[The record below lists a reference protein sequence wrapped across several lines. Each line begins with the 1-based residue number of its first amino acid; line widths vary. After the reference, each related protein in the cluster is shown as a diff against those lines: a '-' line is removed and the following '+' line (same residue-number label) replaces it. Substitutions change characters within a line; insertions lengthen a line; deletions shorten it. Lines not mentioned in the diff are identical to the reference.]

1 MERKIRIL
9 VAEDFDLLREDLCEL
24 LDSQEDMEAA
34 GSAGGKEEIVK
45 LARKMEFDLILMDIE
60 MEYLTS
66 GIEAAE
72 QIRNEKPEA
81 QIIFLTAHDTN
92 QMIYTAMG
100 AGAVDYIVK
109 GCPDEE
115 LLFHIRSAFSG
126 KPVME
131 AKIQKMLMSE
141 YSRLRRSEQ
150 SLLFFITNVGQLT
163 PVERELVRLLLQNYK
178 VGQIAE
184 LRVVE
189 LVTVKTQIK
198 SLLRKFNCTR
208 TKEIVNLIHELKLE
222 HLFL

>member
-9 VAEDFDLLREDLCEL
+9 VAEDFDLLREDLCEF

-81 QIIFLTAHDTN
+81 QIIFLSAHATTPV
-92 QMIYTAMG
+92 IYTAMG

>member
-9 VAEDFDLLREDLCEL
+9 VAEDFDLLREDLCEF

-72 QIRNEKPEA
+72 QIRNEKPEE
-81 QIIFLTAHDTN
+81 QIIIFTAHDTN

>member
-1 MERKIRIL
+1 
-9 VAEDFDLLREDLCEL
+9 
-24 LDSQEDMEAA
+24 
-34 GSAGGKEEIVK
+34 
-45 LARKMEFDLILMDIE
+45 MEFDLILMDIE

>member
-1 MERKIRIL
+1 MTMDENTRAKYEEKIKTLLAMAKKKKNVLEYQEISDHFADLHLEEEQMDEIL
-9 VAEDFDLLREDLCEL
+9 DALE
-24 LDSQEDMEAA
+24 
-34 GSAGGKEEIVK
+34 K
-45 LARKMEFDLILMDIE
+45 
-60 MEYLTS
+60 S
-66 GIEAAE
+66 GIDVLR
-72 QIRNEKPEA
+72 ITDDDD
-81 QIIFLTAHDTN
+81 I
-92 QMIYTAMG
+92 
-100 AGAVDYIVK
+100 
-109 GCPDEE
+109 PDEE

>member
-9 VAEDFDLLREDLCEL
+9 VAEDFDLLREDLCEF

-66 GIEAAE
+66 GIEAA
-72 QIRNEKPEA
+72 A

>member
-9 VAEDFDLLREDLCEL
+9 VAEDFDLLREDLCEF

-81 QIIFLTAHDTN
+81 QIIFLMAHDTN

>member
-9 VAEDFDLLREDLCEL
+9 VAEDFDLLREDLCEF

-81 QIIFLTAHDTN
+81 QIIFLPAHDTN

>member
-9 VAEDFDLLREDLCEL
+9 VAEDFDLLREDLCEF

-92 QMIYTAMG
+92 QMIYAAMG

>member
-9 VAEDFDLLREDLCEL
+9 VAEDFDLLREDLCEF

-92 QMIYTAMG
+92 QMINTAMG

-141 YSRLRRSEQ
+141 YSRLRQSEQ

>member
-9 VAEDFDLLREDLCEL
+9 VAEDFDLLREDLCEF

-66 GIEAAE
+66 GI
-72 QIRNEKPEA
+72 
-81 QIIFLTAHDTN
+81 
-92 QMIYTAMG
+92 
-100 AGAVDYIVK
+100 GAVDYIVK

-126 KPVME
+126 KLVME

>member
-24 LDSQEDMEAA
+24 LNSQKDMETA
-34 GSAGGKEEIVK
+34 GSADGKEEIVK
-45 LARKMEFDLILMDIE
+45 LAQMMEFDLILMDIE

-72 QIRNEKPEA
+72 EIRKEKPEA
-81 QIIFLTAHDTN
+81 QIIFLTAYDTN

-115 LLFHIRSAFSG
+115 LLFHIRSAVSG

-131 AKIQKMLMSE
+131 ARIQKMLMSE

-198 SLLRKFNCTR
+198 SLLKKFNCTR